1 MPKKITTICLLIFLF
16 LSIQVASAEISLA
29 QRLSGRILL
38 QTQANGEAWYINPTE
53 LRRYYLRKP
62 DDAFEVMKKLGLGI
76 TNNNLNKIP
85 VSLDYISGL
94 DSDNDGLP
102 NSLEDAIGTN
112 SNLPD
117 SDGDSYGDQTE
128 IYNNYN
134 PLGTGKLNLDLNL
147 AKKNAG
153 KILLQVE
160 NKGEAWYINPLD
172 MRRYF
177 LGRPADAF
185 ALMRRLGLGITNT
198 DLALIT
204 IGYLTDLTN
213 NQNTPTSTP
222 SIVSIASS
230 TPDQIIQGAAKA
242 IIAGNN
248 AEAIEYFIPQ
258 MESAVDY
265 TINFL
270 GRDEKFTLG
279 NLMLGAKLSS
289 SGEKKYTYSTE
300 VYFSLNGSKNKV
312 YFYVEKQTDGS
323 WKLTNL

>member
-1 MPKKITTICLLIFLF
+1 MPKKITTICLLISLF

-53 LRRYYLRKP
+53 LKRYYLGKP

-112 SNLPD
+112 SNLSD

-134 PLGTGKLNLDLNL
+134 PLGAGKLNLDLNL

-160 NKGEAWYINPLD
+160 SKGEAWYINPLD

-177 LGRPADAF
+177 LGRPTDAF
-185 ALMRRLGLGITNT
+185 ALMRRLGLGITDSN
-198 DLALIT
+198 LELIP
-204 IGYLTDLTN
+204 IGHLTDLIN
-213 NQNTPTSTP
+213 
-222 SIVSIASS
+222 
-230 TPDQIIQGAAKA
+230 TPDQVIQGAAKA

-248 AEAIEYFIPQ
+248 SEAVKFFIPQ
-258 MESAVDY
+258 IENAVNH

-270 GRDEKFTLG
+270 GSDERFSLG

-289 SGEKKYTYSTE
+289 SNEKKYTYLTE